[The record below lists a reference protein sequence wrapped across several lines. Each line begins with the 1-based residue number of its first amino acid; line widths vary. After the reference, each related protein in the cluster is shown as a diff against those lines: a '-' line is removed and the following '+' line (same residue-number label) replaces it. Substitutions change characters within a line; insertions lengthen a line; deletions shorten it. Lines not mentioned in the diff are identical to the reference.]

1 MSLSG
6 DQEKFSAAVH
16 DRIFH
21 EVHGSKVLEVLI
33 NAAGLHESLLH
44 PATFDSVVF
53 HLDASRTIPVRP
65 PEFEQLVLVI
75 PASFEFSWQL
85 SVSGIFM
92 VKYKQSASP
101 LPRQVSPFQIEY
113 SGILT
118 PLKNELVFKGEQVK
132 LL

>member
-44 PATFDSVVF
+44 LAAFDNVVF
-53 HLDASRTIPVRP
+53 HLDASQTIPVRP
-65 PEFEQLVLVI
+65 PDIEQLVLVI
-75 PASFEFSWQL
+75 PASFGFTWQL
-85 SVSGIFM
+85 LVSGIFM
-92 VKYKQSASP
+92 VKYHQSASP
-101 LPRQVSPFQIEY
+101 LPRKISPFQIEY
-113 SGILT
+113 SGILI
-118 PLKNELVFKGEQVK
+118 PSKNNLIFKGEQVK
-132 LL
+132 II